1 MRHLIEQMGADR
13 RITPAVMQTVGVKGW
28 DGMAFALVVGS

>member
-13 RITPAVMQTVGVKGW
+13 RLAPAVIQNVGVKGW